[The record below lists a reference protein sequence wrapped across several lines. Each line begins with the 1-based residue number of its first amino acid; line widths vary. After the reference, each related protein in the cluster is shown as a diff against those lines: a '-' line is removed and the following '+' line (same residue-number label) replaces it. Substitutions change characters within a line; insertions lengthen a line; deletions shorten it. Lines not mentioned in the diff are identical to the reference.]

1 MADQDD
7 NSTSL
12 LSTSEENT
20 GEPNYD
26 AIIGQDGP
34 NLGKFA
40 QPTIIGNVSLIIIYI
55 YIYNIYMYIHNTI
68 RISSDGWTIKKYKEM
83 GGV

>member
-40 QPTIIGNVSLIIIYI
+40 QPTIIGNVSLIIYIYI
-55 YIYNIYMYIHNTI
+55 YIIYICIYTI
-68 RISSDGWTIKKYKEM
+68 QSESPVMDGQ
-83 GGV
+83 

>member
-20 GEPNYD
+20 GEPNYN
-26 AIIGQDGP
+26 AIFGQDGP

-40 QPTIIGNVSLIIIYI
+40 QPTIIGNVSLIIIII
-55 YIYNIYMYIHNTI
+55 YIYVYTQYNQNLQ
-68 RISSDGWTIKKYKEM
+68 
-83 GGV
+83 

>member
-26 AIIGQDGP
+26 AIFGQDGP

-40 QPTIIGNVSLIIIYI
+40 QPTIIGNVSLIIIIIYI
-55 YIYNIYMYIHNTI
+55 YICIYTI
-68 RISSDGWTIKKYKEM
+68 QSESPVMDGQ
-83 GGV
+83 